1 MSRAKVHA
9 ITARTDRE
17 WPADHPLR
25 QISIPLTPG
34 LFARAEF
41 LICSLATDE
50 RLPAAADDHDVPCEC
65 SSCGAALL
73 RRASAPPLK
82 PICMTCWGRL

>member
-1 MSRAKVHA
+1 MSRPKINA
-9 ITARTDRE
+9 ITERTARE

-25 QISIPLTPG
+25 EVSVPLTPA

-41 LICSLATDE
+41 LICSNADE
-50 RLPAAADDHDVPCEC
+50 DRLPPAADDYDVPCEC
-65 SSCGAALL
+65 TRCGAALL
-73 RRASAPPLK
+73 RRASAPKLK